1 MTFDTAGWIVAGIA
15 VLLTGISKSGL
26 GAAFGGLAVPFMAL
40 WITPGQAA
48 AVMLPLLVFI
58 DWIGIRAYWRK
69 WSVAEIRILLPA
81 AGLGMLIGAVVF
93 GWMPEKAVK
102 GCVGAIA
109 VLFSLDR
116 IFNLRARL
124 KLSGPP
130 GTAAGLFWGAVSGFT
145 STIAHAGSP
154 PLLVYLL
161 NRGLPKGTFVATT
174 VIFFTVVNAVKIV
187 PYVALGLFS
196 WESFKVSLM
205 LAPIAPVGVWIGL
218 KALARI
224 PERVFYVFATA
235 MLGLSGV
242 KLLWDAFR

>member
-1 MTFDTAGWIVAGIA
+1 MSFDTAGWIVAGIA

-26 GAAFGGLAVPFMAL
+26 GGAFGGLAVPFMSL

-48 AVMLPLLVFI
+48 AVMLPLLVLI

-69 WSVAEIRILLPA
+69 WSSAEIRLLLPA
-81 AGLGMLIGAVVF
+81 AALGMLVGAAVF

-109 VLFSLDR
+109 VLFALDR
-116 IFNLRARL
+116 ILGLRARFRL
-124 KLSGPP
+124 P
-130 GTAAGLFWGAVSGFT
+130 GRPGKGAGLFWGAVSGFT

-161 NRGLPKGTFVATT
+161 NRGLAKDTFVATT
-174 VIFFTVVNAVKIV
+174 VIYFTVVNAVKVI

-196 WESFKVSLM
+196 LESLKMSLL
-205 LAPIAPVGVWIGL
+205 LAPVAPLGVWIGL
-218 KALARI
+218 RALKRI
-224 PERVFYVFATA
+224 PERAFQLLATA

-242 KLLWDAFR
+242 KLLWDAFF

>member
-1 MTFDTAGWIVAGIA
+1 MTFDTTGWIVAGIA

-26 GAAFGGLAVPFMAL
+26 GGAFGGLAVPFMSL
-40 WITPGQAA
+40 WITPAQAA

-69 WSVAEIRILLPA
+69 WSNEEIRLLLPA
-81 AGLGMLIGAVVF
+81 AALGTLVGAAVF

-109 VLFSLDR
+109 VLFAFDR
-116 IFNLRARL
+116 IFGLRARL

-161 NRGLPKGTFVATT
+161 NRGLAKDTFVATT
-174 VIFFTVVNAVKIV
+174 VIYFTAVNAVKIV
-187 PYVALGLFS
+187 PYAVLGLFS
-196 WESFKVSLM
+196 WESLKMSLL
-205 LAPIAPVGVWIGL
+205 LAPVAPVGVWLGL
-218 KALARI
+218 KALKRV
-224 PERVFYVFATA
+224 PERAFYVAATA
-235 MLGLSGV
+235 MLGVSGV
-242 KLLWDAFR
+242 KLLWDAFA

>member
-1 MTFDTAGWIVAGIA
+1 MTFDTVGWIVAGIA

-26 GAAFGGLAVPFMAL
+26 GGAFGGLAVPFMSL

-48 AVMLPLLVFI
+48 AVMLPLLCFI
-58 DWIGIRAYWRK
+58 DWIGIRAYWGK
-69 WSVAEIRILLPA
+69 WGKDEIRILLPA
-81 AGLGMLIGAVVF
+81 AALGMLIGSAVF

-102 GCVGAIA
+102 GCVGGIA

-116 IFNLRARL
+116 ALGLRARL
-124 KLSGPP
+124 KLGGPA
-130 GTAAGLFWGAVSGFT
+130 GKGEGLFWGAVSGFT

-174 VIFFTVVNAVKIV
+174 VIFFTAVNAVKIV
-187 PYVALGLFS
+187 PYLALGLFS
-196 WESFKVSLM
+196 WETLKVSVL

-218 KALARI
+218 KALRHI
-224 PERVFYVFATA
+224 PERAFFVFATL
-235 MLGLSGV
+235 MLGVSGV
-242 KLLWDAFR
+242 KLLWDALA

>member
-1 MTFDTAGWIVAGIA
+1 MTFDTVGWIVAGIA

-26 GAAFGGLAVPFMAL
+26 GGAFGGLAVPFMSL

-58 DWIGIRAYWRK
+58 DWIGIGAYWGK
-69 WSVAEIRILLPA
+69 WDRQEIRVLLPA
-81 AGLGMLIGAVVF
+81 AALGMLVGSLVF

-116 IFNLRARL
+116 IFGLRARL
-124 KLSGPP
+124 KLAGPP
-130 GTAAGLFWGAVSGFT
+130 GTGMGLFWGALSGFT

-174 VIFFTVVNAVKIV
+174 VIFFTAVNAVKIV

-196 WESFKVSLM
+196 WETLKVSLL
-205 LAPIAPVGVWIGL
+205 LAPVAPVGVWIGL
-218 KALARI
+218 KALKRI
-224 PERVFYVFATA
+224 PERAFHVFATA

-242 KLLWDAFR
+242 KLLWDAFA

>member
-1 MTFDTAGWIVAGIA
+1 MNFDTAGWIVAGLA
-15 VLLTGISKSGL
+15 VLLTGVSKSGL
-26 GAAFGGLAVPFMAL
+26 GGAFGGLAVPFMAL
-40 WITPGQAA
+40 WITPAQAA

-58 DWIGIRAYWRK
+58 DWIGIRAYWRR
-69 WSVAEIRILLPA
+69 WSSEEIRLLLPA
-81 AGLGMLIGAVVF
+81 AALGMLVGAVVF

-109 VLFSLDR
+109 VLFALDR
-116 IFNLRARL
+116 IFGLRARL

-130 GTAAGLFWGAVSGFT
+130 GKGAGLFWGAVSGFT

-161 NRGLPKGTFVATT
+161 NRGLAKDTFVATT
-174 VIFFTVVNAVKIV
+174 VIYFTVVNAVKIV
-187 PYVALGLFS
+187 PYAALGLFT
-196 WESFKVSLM
+196 WESLKMSLL

-218 KALARI
+218 KALKRI
-224 PERVFYVFATA
+224 PERAFFVFATA

-242 KLLWDAFR
+242 KLLWDVFA

>member
-26 GAAFGGLAVPFMAL
+26 GGAFGGLAVPFMAL

-58 DWIGIRAYWRK
+58 DWIGIRAYWRR
-69 WSVAEIRILLPA
+69 WSSYEIRLLLPA
-81 AGLGMLIGAVVF
+81 AALGMLIGSAVF
-93 GWMPEKAVK
+93 GWMPERAVK

-109 VLFSLDR
+109 LLFALDR
-116 IFNLRARL
+116 VFGLRARL
-124 KLSGPP
+124 RLAGPP
-130 GTAAGLFWGAVSGFT
+130 GRLAGLFWGAVSGFT

-161 NRGLPKGTFVATT
+161 NRGLAKDTFVATT
-174 VIFFTVVNAVKIV
+174 VIYFTAVNAVKIV

-196 WESFKVSLM
+196 WETLKVSLA

-218 KALARI
+218 KALKRI
-224 PERVFYVFATA
+224 PERVFYVVATA

-242 KLLWDAFR
+242 KLLWDAAR